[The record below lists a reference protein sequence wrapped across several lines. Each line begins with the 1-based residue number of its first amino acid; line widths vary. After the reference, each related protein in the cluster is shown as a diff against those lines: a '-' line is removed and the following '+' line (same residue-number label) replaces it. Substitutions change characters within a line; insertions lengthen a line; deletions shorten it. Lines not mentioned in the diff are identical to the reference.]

1 MTKPT
6 KLKIIQGTARKGRLL
21 PDEFEPEAVN
31 TLDSRLIEHEYE
43 KQEFELITSELAKV
57 GILATIDVSLIEA
70 YCIEAAKYRVAI
82 EMLRKE
88 GVILVGRMGN
98 YINPWHMVSERSF
111 DRMFKIGQSLG
122 FTPTARTK
130 ISTKPQA
137 KKKLNSLLDGT
148 GS

>member
-122 FTPTARTK
+122 LTPTARTK

>member
-82 EMLRKE
+82 EMLRVE
-88 GVILVGRMGN
+88 GIILKGKMGN

-122 FTPTARTK
+122 LTPTARTK

-137 KKKLNSLLDGT
+137 KKKLDNLLDGT
-148 GS
+148 GT